1 MNRIKLMFVFGTR
14 PEAIKLSPLILQ
26 ARARNNEFE
35 TVAIATAQH
44 RAMMD
49 DVLSAFGIKP
59 DADMNIMT
67 PGQTLFMLT
76 SRILSGME
84 NIMEQYQ
91 PDVVVVQGDTATAY
105 TASLAGYYARKKV
118 AHVEAGL
125 RTGNKWAPFP
135 EEIYRKMISSIA
147 DYHFAP
153 TETSRQNLLKE
164 NYPDSAIHVTGNTV
178 IDALL
183 WMEEQLRGAPCPLE
197 DFAPVLERYKRL
209 VLITGH
215 RRENFGE
222 PFLRI
227 CTALREMAMKNPDV
241 CFAYPVHLNPNVQK
255 PVHAILEGI
264 GNFFLLPPLSYP
276 DFVWMMRKSCLII
289 SDSGGVQEE
298 APALSK
304 PVLVTR
310 RISER
315 PEAIEAGVIK
325 LVGDDTDK
333 IIYESQRLLD
343 DPAYYKSMA
352 RGISPYGD
360 GRASERILD
369 ILSESLKV

>member
-1 MNRIKLMFVFGTR
+1 MFVFGTR

-153 TETSRQNLLKE
+153 
-164 NYPDSAIHVTGNTV
+164 
-178 IDALL
+178 
-183 WMEEQLRGAPCPLE
+183 
-197 DFAPVLERYKRL
+197 
-209 VLITGH
+209 
-215 RRENFGE
+215 RR
-222 PFLRI
+222 P
-227 CTALREMAMKNPDV
+227 
-241 CFAYPVHLNPNVQK
+241 
-255 PVHAILEGI
+255 HA
-264 GNFFLLPPLSYP
+264 
-276 DFVWMMRKSCLII
+276 
-289 SDSGGVQEE
+289 
-298 APALSK
+298 
-304 PVLVTR
+304 
-310 RISER
+310 RIS
-315 PEAIEAGVIK
+315 
-325 LVGDDTDK
+325 
-333 IIYESQRLLD
+333 
-343 DPAYYKSMA
+343 
-352 RGISPYGD
+352 
-360 GRASERILD
+360 
-369 ILSESLKV
+369 